1 MISFIKNSR
10 NYRLVLKNKDPI
22 SDWLRMMESVQR
34 RYHKGAWEHWAG
46 KAMCLSSWLWLWFN
60 ACTWENLKMCSL
72 IRACTVCHLHSN
84 KTFKP
89 DYLIPLTVFDFQ
101 VPKYKIYIT
110 VTERVL
116 AYFGSENLDKYSG
129 LLTSRIM
136 LPDVNRGSDAT
147 EFNTCGLLRH
157 ESETN
162 QKQIQLNDT

>member
-1 MISFIKNSR
+1 
-10 NYRLVLKNKDPI
+10 
-22 SDWLRMMESVQR
+22 
-34 RYHKGAWEHWAG
+34 
-46 KAMCLSSWLWLWFN
+46 
-60 ACTWENLKMCSL
+60 MCSL